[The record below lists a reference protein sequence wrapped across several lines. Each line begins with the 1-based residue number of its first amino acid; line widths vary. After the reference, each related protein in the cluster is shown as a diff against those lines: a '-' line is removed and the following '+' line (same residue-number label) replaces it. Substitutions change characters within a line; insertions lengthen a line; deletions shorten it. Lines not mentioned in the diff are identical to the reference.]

1 MNEHLLASMVVL
13 LLIACVVAIIARW
26 LKQPYTVALVIVGLI
41 VAITKVTPDISISHN
56 VTFMIVLPPLLFQG
70 ALHMDLSQLK
80 ENWKSIALLA
90 VPGVIVSTFVIGLL
104 LHNIWGIG
112 LLSALLLGSILTPT
126 DPISV
131 LAILKQTK
139 TPRRLNTILEGESLF
154 NDGTAVVLFTIILG
168 LIMGDHDV
176 SVASS
181 VIKFVKIVVGGAVIG
196 FILGFTVYKILQK
209 INDHLLEVAITIVLT
224 FGAPLLAEAFHF
236 SGIIAIVVAGLIIG
250 NYGRMYSMSEKTR
263 ETLETFWEV
272 VDFVINSI
280 LFLVIGIELQVF
292 SYQEFQEFWPYI
304 LTGIVVV
311 TAARAMVVYP
321 CVWLRNRLIKKDQI
335 PSEWTHILFWG
346 GLKGSLSI
354 ALIVGLPEG
363 FPMRHLF
370 LIVGFGVVLFTLIVQ
385 AVTMQPLVR
394 RLEMGSS

>member
-1 MNEHLLASMVVL
+1 MNEHLLVSMVVL
-13 LLIACVVAIIARW
+13 LLIACVVAFIARW
-26 LKQPYTVALVIVGLI
+26 LKQPYTVALVIVGLM
-41 VAITKVTPDISISHN
+41 VAITKVTPDISISHD

-70 ALHMDLSQLK
+70 AMHMDLSQLK

-90 VPGVIVSTFVIGLL
+90 VPGVIVSTFVIGFL
-104 LHNIWGIG
+104 LHNFWGIG

-131 LAILKQTK
+131 LAILKKTK

-154 NDGTAVVLFTIILG
+154 NDGTAVVLFTIILS
-168 LIMGDHDV
+168 LIMGDHNV
-176 SVASS
+176 TAVSS
-181 VIKFVKIVVGGAVIG
+181 VVNFVKMVAGGAVIG
-196 FILGFTVYKILQK
+196 LLLGFAVYKILQK
-209 INDHLLEVAITIVLT
+209 IDDHLLEVTITIVLT
-224 FGAPLLAEAFHF
+224 FGTPLIAEAFHF

-250 NYGRMYSMSEKTR
+250 NYGRIYSMSEKTR

-292 SYQEFQEFWPYI
+292 SYQEFQGFWPYI

-311 TAARAMVVYP
+311 TVARAMVVYS

-335 PSEWTHILFWG
+335 PSDWTHILFWG

-363 FPMRHLF
+363 FPMRNLF
-370 LIVGFGVVLFTLIVQ
+370 LMVGFGVVLFTLIIQ
-385 AVTMQPLVR
+385 AVTMRPLVR
-394 RLEMGSS
+394 RLEMGSP

>member
-1 MNEHLLASMVVL
+1 MSEHLIISIVVL
-13 LLIACVVAIIARW
+13 LLIACIVAIIAQW
-26 LKQPYTVALVIVGLI
+26 LKLPYTVALVVVGLI
-41 VAITKVTPDISISHN
+41 VAITKVTPDIAISRN
-56 VTFMIVLPPLLFQG
+56 VTFMIVLPILLFQG

-104 LHNIWGIG
+104 FHNLWGIG

-176 SVASS
+176 TVASS
-181 VIKFVKIVVGGAVIG
+181 VIKFVKIVAGGAVIG
-196 FILGFTVYKILQK
+196 LILGFTVYKILQK
-209 INDHLLEVAITIVLT
+209 INDHLLEVAITIVLAL
-224 FGAPLLAEAFHF
+224 GAPLLAEAFHF
-236 SGIIAIVVAGLIIG
+236 SGIIAVVVAGLIIG
-250 NYGRMYSMSEKTR
+250 NYGRIYSMSEKTR
-263 ETLETFWEV
+263 EALETFWEV
-272 VDFVINSI
+272 IDFVINSI

-292 SYQEFQEFWPYI
+292 SYQEFQKFWPYI
-304 LTGIVVV
+304 LTGIVIV
-311 TAARAMVVYP
+311 TATRAMVVYP

-335 PSEWTHILFWG
+335 PSNWTHILFWG
-346 GLKGSLSI
+346 GLKGSLSL

-370 LIVGFGVVLFTLIVQ
+370 LTVGFGVVLFTLIVQ

-394 RLEMGSS
+394 RLKMGSH